1 MAGIKGQRIGG
12 RQKGTPNKTTRD
24 LKEAILGAFQAVGA
38 EKYLQRIADEDP
50 RTFCALLGKVI
61 PLTLQGDAEHP
72 LTITVATGIDRG
84 GP

>member
-1 MAGIKGQRIGG
+1 VAGIKGQRIGG